1 MSIKDKRLFNTANF
15 IAYACFEKMENNT
28 DFLTLYRYLFTDDHT
43 IVTTMHVK
51 HCETHPSFFSIEL
64 ISENTTQHTFYGSW
78 DWCQCYWYI
87 HRGRSKSADVFPID
101 FALSLSPIYGLAPTR
116 QLSMIF
122 TNDDTVY
129 WQFYASSDVNKLN
142 QSAAVKISTQCV
154 YRNHRKLDCLFFENH
169 ATMSILR
176 RIKWGE
182 RCRVLLEMFLLT
194 DSRWI
199 HRETNWFQDT
209 HLRKFVPS
217 DCCISLHL
225 KLILHSDIVK
235 SYSSITSI

>member
-1 MSIKDKRLFNTANF
+1 M
-15 IAYACFEKMENNT
+15 
-28 DFLTLYRYLFTDDHT
+28 
-43 IVTTMHVK
+43 K
-51 HCETHPSFFSIEL
+51 HIHHFFSIEL
-64 ISENTTQHTFYGSW
+64 ISENTTQYTFYGSW
-78 DWCQCYWYI
+78 DWCKCYWYI

-101 FALSLSPIYGLAPTR
+101 FPLSLSPIYGLAPTR

-142 QSAAVKISTQCV
+142 QKAAVEISTQCV
-154 YRNHRKLDCLFFENH
+154 YRNHRQLDCLFKKKKH
-169 ATMSILR
+169 ATMSITR
-176 RIKWGE
+176 RIKWDE
-182 RCRVLLEMFLLT
+182 RCRVLLKMFLLR

-209 HLRKFVPS
+209 HHRKFVPS
-217 DCCISLHL
+217 DCWISLHL

-235 SYSSITSI
+235 SHSSITSI